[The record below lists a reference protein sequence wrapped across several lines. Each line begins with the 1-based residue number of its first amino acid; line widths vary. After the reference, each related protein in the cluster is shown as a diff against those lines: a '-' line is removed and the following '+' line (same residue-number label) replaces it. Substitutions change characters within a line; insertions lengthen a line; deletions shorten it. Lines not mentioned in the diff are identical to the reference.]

1 MSTVSSLLIA
11 ASSAIIKDLILR
23 RYTMLPDRATHV
35 ARYAKFC
42 TCLIGMLALILAIYP
57 FEIIVWINMFAFGG
71 LEIAFLCP
79 LVGGLFWSRAT
90 LKGAWTSVL
99 VGLAIYGWACL
110 FKPDLGGWHA
120 VSPALAVSI
129 ISFVL
134 VSLTEERRINRDF
147 FPQ

>member
-1 MSTVSSLLIA
+1 
-11 ASSAIIKDLILR
+11 
-23 RYTMLPDRATHV
+23 MLPDRATHV